1 MGDPQQVG
9 TEFVKFYYQSF
20 DSNRASLDALYTEQS
35 LLTFEGDGISGKQA
49 IMEKLVGLRMEK
61 VLHQVETLD
70 VQPSPTGLLV
80 YVTGQ
85 LIVDDSPAPM
95 KFSQVFHLLPNGQG
109 SYFVQNDL
117 FRLT

>member
-1 MGDPQQVG
+1 MSDPQAVG

-20 DSNRASLDALYTEQS
+20 DSNRASLDALYTDSS
-35 LLTFEGDGISGKQA
+35 LLTFEGAQISGKQA
-49 IMEKLVGLRMEK
+49 IMEKLVGLPMQK
-61 VLHQVETLD
+61 VAHQVETMD
-70 VQPSPTGLLV
+70 VQPSPSGLLV
-80 YVTGQ
+80 YVTGA
-85 LIVDDSPAPM
+85 LMVDDSPAPM